1 MALFDV
7 NNNIRKVTATANG
20 SLTDFSFNF
29 QVNNTTDLDVFLD
42 GVLKSISSDYTVV
55 TSAGSAGLNADGTG
69 VVKFNSPPANTVIV
83 SIKSDLPISRASVYT
98 SGGNITAASLEND
111 FDTITMQVGDIDE
124 SLSRSLKAPVNDPGS
139 VNMTIPAKSAR
150 LGKALS
156 FDSTT
161 GDPTVSALTLTS
173 VTVSTLS
180 AGASA
185 TSSYNSTTG
194 VLALG
199 IPRGDTGASGPAGS
213 DGSDGADGEV
223 SAGFAIAM
231 SIAL

>member
-1 MALFDV
+1 M
-7 NNNIRKVTATANG
+7 
-20 SLTDFSFNF
+20 
-29 QVNNTTDLDVFLD
+29 FLD

-69 VVKFNSPPANTVIV
+69 VVKFNSPPANNVIV
-83 SIKSDLPISRASVYT
+83 SLKSVLPISRASVYT

-161 GDPTVSALTLTS
+161 GDPTFSSLTLTS
-173 VTVSTLS
+173 VTVSTL
-180 AGASA
+180 
-185 TSSYNSTTG
+185 
-194 VLALG
+194 
-199 IPRGDTGASGPAGS
+199 
-213 DGSDGADGEV
+213 
-223 SAGFAIAM
+223 
-231 SIAL
+231 

>member
-69 VVKFNSPPANTVIV
+69 VVKFNSPPANNVIV

-139 VNMTIPAKSAR
+139 VNMTIPA
-150 LGKALS
+150 
-156 FDSTT
+156 
-161 GDPTVSALTLTS
+161 
-173 VTVSTLS
+173 
-180 AGASA
+180 

-199 IPRGDTGASGPAGS
+199 IPRGDTGATGAAGAN
-213 DGSDGADGEV
+213 GADGADGEV

>member
-1 MALFDV
+1 
-7 NNNIRKVTATANG
+7 
-20 SLTDFSFNF
+20 
-29 QVNNTTDLDVFLD
+29 
-42 GVLKSISSDYTVV
+42 
-55 TSAGSAGLNADGTG
+55 
-69 VVKFNSPPANTVIV
+69 
-83 SIKSDLPISRASVYT
+83 
-98 SGGNITAASLEND
+98 
-111 FDTITMQVGDIDE
+111 MQVGDIDE

-199 IPRGDTGASGPAGS
+199 IPRGNTGATGAAGA